1 MDSIRLAWRFSVPD
15 CDYNTGGQSMR
26 EARHAIRCWAS
37 MCALMALALP
47 ATAADGDAALEH
59 FEKKIRPLLAEKCHT
74 CHSAEAPS
82 TFAGLYLDSRDG
94 VLRGG
99 DSGPAVVPGDSAN
112 SLLLRAVRGEA
123 RVPMPPTGRLSDD
136 EIEDLAAWVEA
147 GSPWPSE
154 QARGQAD
161 PGEAFDLES
170 RRSEHWSWQPVS
182 PVPAPAVSDTH
193 WPKSTV
199 DRFVLAKLEEN
210 GLAPAQPTDRYTL
223 LRRLSFDLTGL
234 PPTAEEV
241 AAFIAD
247 DSEGAVET
255 VVERLLASPHFG
267 ERWARHWMDLF
278 RYTESH
284 GSEGDP
290 DIPEAWRYRDYLIRA
305 FNLDV
310 PYDQLIREHLAGDL
324 LPEPRLNELDGLN
337 ESLLGT
343 AHYRMI
349 EHGFQPVDPLE
360 DRVKWTDNQIDV
372 FSKAFQGLTVS
383 CARCHDH
390 KFDAIS
396 QRDYY
401 ALYGVFASARPV
413 QRAVDAPEVLQTHRD
428 ALRAAKAGVR
438 DTLAS
443 LWLAAADA
451 MPARLRNGD
460 AAVDRAVESA
470 ACDPDSP
477 LYPWTQLS
485 VRAGD
490 DLGADW
496 RSLVAGWEQEVEFRE
511 RFNQEEFGAIWR
523 PTQTGAAWIRIGTG
537 LESGPRPSGEF
548 SITPEGDR
556 VLEGIYEPGV
566 YSGLLSRRHDGVLQ
580 TPRFTIDTDRIS
592 FRVQGAGLSFVRLI
606 VENYAVPRGGIYWQ
620 RYSPK
625 KDAPVWAG
633 WDTTYWKGFS
643 AYIEFATVQDSTNF
657 QLDPEHT
664 RQQPR
669 PTPPEDGRSYFGAL
683 AVAFHDKDVA
693 PKETKTALSY
703 LLKGPVPQ
711 DVEALA
717 QLYADRLRVAVRAWH
732 RGQSTQSQ
740 AAYLDWF
747 VRQGL
752 LPATLGVSERL
763 DTLVADFRNLE
774 QSVPV
779 FRRAPGVLDEAGP
792 DQPLLVRGDFKNPAE
807 PVRRRYLTALGGQP
821 YEDPA
826 TTRLRLAEEVADP
839 RNPLTARVMVNRIW
853 RHLFGRGLVSTVDN
867 FGRQGSPPTH
877 PELLDFLADQFVKD
891 GWSIKS
897 MIRRLAMTATY
908 RLASQPSELASTVDP
923 GNDLLQHM
931 RIRRL
936 DGESIRDSVLAV
948 SRRLDPRLH
957 GPSIDVYYAFAKGK
971 TKGDR
976 VKGSLDGDG
985 RRSVYQEIRRNAHN
999 PFLEVF
1005 DQPKPASTRGQRDV
1019 TNVPAQSLTMLNSP
1033 LVIAQ
1038 AEQWGETLA
1047 IREMAASDTVKLMF
1061 LEALGRPPEPLE
1073 LDRSLGYVS
1082 GDANPSGWS
1091 DLAHAIFN
1099 LKEFLYVR

>member
-1 MDSIRLAWRFSVPD
+1 MQGV
-15 CDYNTGGQSMR
+15 
-26 EARHAIRCWAS
+26 RHGMRCWAL
-37 MCALMALALP
+37 MYVLMAFALSEP
-47 ATAADGDAALEH
+47 AFGDQAALEH
-59 FEKKIRPLLAEKCHT
+59 FEKRVRPLLAEQCHS
-74 CHSAEAPS
+74 CHSAKAPS
-82 TFAGLYLDSRDG
+82 VFASLYLDNRAG

-99 DSGPAVVPGDSAN
+99 DSGPAVVPGDAAN
-112 SLLLRAVRGEA
+112 SLLLQAVRGED
-123 RVPMPPTGRLSDD
+123 RVLMPPTGRLSDD
-136 EIEDLAAWVEA
+136 QIADLAAWVDA
-147 GSPWPSE
+147 GSPWPPE
-154 QARGQAD
+154 QAPDLPD
-161 PGEAFDLES
+161 PGEDFDLER
-170 RRSEHWSWQPVS
+170 RRSEHWSWYPAN
-182 PVPAPAVSDTH
+182 PVPAPAVTNED

-199 DRFVLAKLEEN
+199 DRYILAKLEEK
-210 GLAPAQPTDRYTL
+210 GLTPAKAADRYTL
-223 LRRLSFDLTGL
+223 LRRLSFALTGL
-234 PPTAEEV
+234 PPTAEDI
-241 AAFIAD
+241 AAFLD
-247 DSEGAVET
+247 DDAERAVET

-305 FNLDV
+305 FNSDV
-310 PYDQLIREHLAGDL
+310 PYDQLVREHLAGDL

-413 QRAVDAPEVLQTHRD
+413 QRAVDTPAILHTHRD
-428 ALRAAKAGVR
+428 ALRAAKNRIR
-438 DTLAS
+438 DALAS
-443 LWLAAADA
+443 LWLASADA
-451 MPARLRNGD
+451 LPARLRDGD
-460 AAVDRAVESA
+460 DTLARAIEVA
-470 ACDPDSP
+470 ACDPDSL

-485 VRAGD
+485 VRTGD
-490 DLGADW
+490 DLTSEW
-496 RSLVAGWEQEVEFRE
+496 RNLGAGWERE
-511 RFNQEEFGAIWR
+511 LEIREQFNREKFGTIWR
-523 PTQTGAAWIRIGTG
+523 PAQGAGGWIRIGTG
-537 LESGPRPSGEF
+537 LDGGTSSAGEF
-548 SITPEGDR
+548 SVVPEGDR

-580 TPRFTIDTDRIS
+580 TPRFTINTDRIS
-592 FRVQGAGLSFVRLI
+592 FRVQGSGLSFVRLI
-606 VENYAVPRGGIYWQ
+606 VENYAVPRAGIYWQ

-625 KDAPVWAG
+625 KDSPVWSG

-657 QLDPEHT
+657 QLDPEDT
-664 RQQPR
+664 RQMPR
-669 PTPPEDGRSYFGAL
+669 PTAPEDGRSHFGAL
-683 AVAFHDKDVA
+683 AVAFHDKDVV
-693 PKETKTALSY
+693 PKETETGLSY
-703 LLKGPVPQ
+703 LLQGPVPR
-711 DVEALA
+711 DIGALA
-717 QLYADRLRVAVRAWH
+717 QLYADRLRDAVQAWRRH
-732 RGQSTQSQ
+732 RITQPE

-752 LPATLGVSERL
+752 LPSTLGSSERL
-763 DTLVADFRNLE
+763 DALVAEYRRLE
-774 QSVPV
+774 QSVPI

-792 DQPLLVRGDFKNPAE
+792 DQPLLVRGDFKNPAA
-807 PVRRRYLTALGGQP
+807 PVPRRYLTALGGEP
-821 YEDPA
+821 YDDPA
-826 TTRLRLAEEVADP
+826 TTRLRLAEDVSDP

-867 FGRQGSPPTH
+867 FGRLGSLPTH
-877 PELLDFLADQFVKD
+877 PELLDFLADRFVKD
-891 GWSIKS
+891 GWSIKR
-897 MIRRLAMTATY
+897 MVRRLVLTATY
-908 RLASQPSELASTVDP
+908 QLDSQPSELAARVDP
-923 GNDLLQHM
+923 GNELLQHM
-931 RIRRL
+931 RMQRL
-936 DGESIRDSVLAV
+936 DGESIRDSVLAI
-948 SRRLDPRLH
+948 SGRLNPKLH
-957 GPSIDVYYAFAKGK
+957 GPSINVYYAFAKGK

-1033 LVIAQ
+1033 LVISQ
-1038 AEQWGETLA
+1038 AHRWGQALA
-1047 IREMAASDTVKLMF
+1047 ARDNAASETVRLMF
-1061 LEALGRPPEPLE
+1061 LEALGRPPQPLE
-1073 LDRSLGYVS
+1073 LDRSLGYINADTNAS
-1082 GDANPSGWS
+1082 AWA

>member
-1 MDSIRLAWRFSVPD
+1 
-15 CDYNTGGQSMR
+15 
-26 EARHAIRCWAS
+26 
-37 MCALMALALP
+37 MCALMAFALP
-47 ATAADGDAALEH
+47 ETAAGGEAALEH
-59 FEKKIRPLLAEKCHT
+59 FEKKIRPLLAERCHT

-82 TFAGLYLDSRDG
+82 VFANLYLDSRDG

-123 RVPMPPTGRLSDD
+123 RVPMPPTGRLRDD
-136 EIEDLAAWVEA
+136 QIEDLAAWVDA
-147 GSPWPSE
+147 GSPWPRE
-154 QARGQAD
+154 QAPGQHD

-170 RRSEHWSWQPVS
+170 RRKEHWSWQPVRLD
-182 PVPAPAVSDTH
+182 PAPAVVDRN
-193 WPKSTV
+193 WPRSTV
-199 DRFVLAKLEEN
+199 DRFILAKLEEK
-210 GLAPAQPTDRYTL
+210 GLTPAKAADRYTL

-234 PPTAEEV
+234 PPTAEEI

-247 DSEGAVET
+247 DSVGAVET
-255 VVERLLASPHFG
+255 VVERLLSSPHFG

-305 FNLDV
+305 FNLDI

-372 FSKAFQGLTVS
+372 VSKAFQGLTVS

-401 ALYGVFASARPV
+401 ALYGVLASARPV
-413 QRAVDAPEVLQTHRD
+413 QRAVDAPDVLNTHRD
-428 ALRAAKAGVR
+428 ALQATKASIR

-443 LWLAAADA
+443 LWLASADA
-451 MPARLRNGD
+451 LPARFRNGD
-460 AAVDRAVESA
+460 AALDRAIESA

-485 VRAGD
+485 ARTGE
-490 DLGADW
+490 DLLSEW
-496 RSLVAGWEQEVEFRE
+496 HSLVAGWEREVEFRE
-511 RFNQEEFGAIWR
+511 QFNRQEFGTIWR
-523 PTQTGAAWIRIGTG
+523 PTQPGAGWIRLGTG
-537 LESGPRPSGEF
+537 LEGGPTSPGEF
-548 SITPEGDR
+548 SISPEGDR
-556 VLEGIYEPGV
+556 VLTGIYEPGV
-566 YSGLLSRRHDGVLQ
+566 YSGLISRRHDGVLQ

-592 FRVQGAGLSFVRLI
+592 FRVQGSGLSFVRLI
-606 VENYAVPRGGIYWQ
+606 VENYAVPRAGIYWQ

-625 KDAPVWAG
+625 NDSPVWAG

-657 QLDPEHT
+657 QLDPEHS
-664 RQQPR
+664 RQKPR
-669 PTPPEDGRSYFGAL
+669 PTAPEDGRSYFGAM
-683 AVAFHDKDVA
+683 AVAFHDKDVV
-693 PKETKTALSY
+693 PKETETGLFY

-711 DVEALA
+711 DVEALE
-717 QLYADRLRVAVRAWH
+717 QLYADRLRDAVQAWR

-740 AAYLDWF
+740 AGFLDWF

-752 LPATLGVSERL
+752 LPATLGASERL
-763 DTLVADFRNLE
+763 DTLVADYRRLE

-807 PVRRRYLTALGGQP
+807 PVPRRYLTALGGQP

-826 TTRLRLAEEVADP
+826 TTRLRLAEEVAGP

-867 FGRQGSPPTH
+867 FGRLGSPPTH

-897 MIRRLAMTATY
+897 MIRRLVMTATY
-908 RLASQPSELASTVDP
+908 QLDSQPSELAGAVDP

-931 RIRRL
+931 RIRRM

-948 SRRLDPRLH
+948 SGRLDRSLH
-957 GPSIDVYYAFAKGK
+957 GPSINVYYAFAKGK

-976 VKGSLDGDG
+976 TKGSLDGDG

-1038 AEQWGETLA
+1038 AERWGEALA
-1047 IREMAASDTVKLMF
+1047 NGDMAASDTVRLMF

-1073 LDRSLGYVS
+1073 LDRSLGYFS
-1082 GDANPSGWS
+1082 ADANASAWA

-1099 LKEFLYVR
+1099 LKEFLYIR

>member
-1 MDSIRLAWRFSVPD
+1 MQGV
-15 CDYNTGGQSMR
+15 
-26 EARHAIRCWAS
+26 RHGMRCWAL
-37 MCALMALALP
+37 MYVLMAFALSEP
-47 ATAADGDAALEH
+47 AFGDQAALEH
-59 FEKKIRPLLAEKCHT
+59 FEKRVRPLLAEQCHS
-74 CHSAEAPS
+74 CHSAKAPS
-82 TFAGLYLDSRDG
+82 VFASLYLDNRAG

-99 DSGPAVVPGDSAN
+99 DSGPAVVPGDAAN
-112 SLLLRAVRGEA
+112 SLLLQAVRGED
-123 RVPMPPTGRLSDD
+123 RVLMPPTGRLSDD
-136 EIEDLAAWVEA
+136 QIADLAAWVDA
-147 GSPWPSE
+147 GSPWPPE
-154 QARGQAD
+154 QAPDLPD
-161 PGEAFDLES
+161 PGEDFDLER
-170 RRSEHWSWQPVS
+170 RRSEHWSWYPAN
-182 PVPAPAVSDTH
+182 PVPAPAVTNED

-199 DRFVLAKLEEN
+199 DRYILAKLEEK
-210 GLAPAQPTDRYTL
+210 GLTPAKAADRYTL
-223 LRRLSFDLTGL
+223 LRRLSFALTGL
-234 PPTAEEV
+234 PPTAEDI
-241 AAFIAD
+241 AAFLD
-247 DSEGAVET
+247 DDAERAVET

-305 FNLDV
+305 FNSDV
-310 PYDQLIREHLAGDL
+310 PYDQLVREHLAGDL

-413 QRAVDAPEVLQTHRD
+413 QRAVDTPAILHTHRD
-428 ALRAAKAGVR
+428 ALRAAKNRIR
-438 DTLAS
+438 DALAS
-443 LWLAAADA
+443 LWLASADA
-451 MPARLRNGD
+451 LPARLRDGD
-460 AAVDRAVESA
+460 DTLARAIEVA
-470 ACDPDSP
+470 ACDPDSL

-485 VRAGD
+485 VRTGD
-490 DLGADW
+490 DLTSEW
-496 RSLVAGWEQEVEFRE
+496 RNLGAGWERE
-511 RFNQEEFGAIWR
+511 LEIREQFNREKFGTIWR
-523 PTQTGAAWIRIGTG
+523 PAQGAGGWIRIGTG
-537 LESGPRPSGEF
+537 LDGGTSSAGEF
-548 SITPEGDR
+548 SVVPEGDR

-580 TPRFTIDTDRIS
+580 TPRFTINTDRIG
-592 FRVQGAGLSFVRLI
+592 FRVQGSGLSFVRLI
-606 VENYAVPRGGIYWQ
+606 VENYAVPRAGIYWQ

-625 KDAPVWAG
+625 KDSPVWSG

-657 QLDPEHT
+657 QLDPEDT
-664 RQQPR
+664 RQMPR
-669 PTPPEDGRSYFGAL
+669 PTAPEDGRSHFGAL
-683 AVAFHDKDVA
+683 AVAFHDKDVV
-693 PKETKTALSY
+693 PKETETGLSY
-703 LLKGPVPQ
+703 LLQGPVPR
-711 DVEALA
+711 DIGALA
-717 QLYADRLRVAVRAWH
+717 QLYADRLRDAVQAWRRH
-732 RGQSTQSQ
+732 RITQPE

-752 LPATLGVSERL
+752 LPSTLGSSERL
-763 DTLVADFRNLE
+763 DALVAEYRRLE
-774 QSVPV
+774 QSVPI

-792 DQPLLVRGDFKNPAE
+792 DQPLLVRGDFKNPAA
-807 PVRRRYLTALGGQP
+807 PVPRRYLTALGGEP
-821 YEDPA
+821 YDDPA
-826 TTRLRLAEEVADP
+826 TTRLRLAEDVSDP

-867 FGRQGSPPTH
+867 FGRLGSLPTH
-877 PELLDFLADQFVKD
+877 PELLDFLADRFVKD
-891 GWSIKS
+891 GWSIKR
-897 MIRRLAMTATY
+897 MVRRLVLTATY
-908 RLASQPSELASTVDP
+908 QLDSQPSELAARVDP
-923 GNDLLQHM
+923 GNELLQHM
-931 RIRRL
+931 RMQRL
-936 DGESIRDSVLAV
+936 DGESIRDSVLAI
-948 SRRLDPRLH
+948 SGRLNPKLH
-957 GPSIDVYYAFAKGK
+957 GPSINVYYAFAKGK

-1033 LVIAQ
+1033 LVISQ
-1038 AEQWGETLA
+1038 AHRWGQALA
-1047 IREMAASDTVKLMF
+1047 ARDNAASETVRLMF
-1061 LEALGRPPEPLE
+1061 LEALGRPPQPLE
-1073 LDRSLGYVS
+1073 LDRSLGYINADTNAS
-1082 GDANPSGWS
+1082 AWA